1 MNTTND
7 NSDKKK
13 DTRSESDKPKE
24 TIHLS
29 SAEELQDNDHKMNKR
44 VNEVQDSVT
53 YNQNIR
59 QDTTNTSDP
68 IERRWN
74 DIKSDYRMH
83 YDSLTDDDMSYDSG
97 DFNSVVERIAQRTH
111 RNPSDVQQEIKNWK
125 LSDQ

>member
-7 NSDKKK
+7 NTDKNKGT
-13 DTRSESDKPKE
+13 DPESNKPKE
-24 TIHLS
+24 SIHLS

-44 VNEVQDSVT
+44 LNEVQNSVT

-74 DIKSDYRMH
+74 DIKSDYKMH
-83 YDSLTDDDMSYDSG
+83 YDSLTDEDLTYKSG
-97 DFNSVVERIAQRTH
+97 DFKSVVERIAKRTH
-111 RNPSDVQQEIKNWK
+111 RNPSDVQQEIENWK